1 MVPCLSIR
9 FPALPD
15 LGLFVVAL
23 VRLRFSYRLLVSATL
38 SIAMPIYL
46 SPSMTPVTNALPSPT
61 SMPPTPFI
69 LTPPPASSTSTP
81 LLSFAILTSLSP
93 LRSFLTLSGS
103 SKSSDAASSSISPI
117 SSQWYGNASG
127 AASAVLSDKNGGE
140 SLQSLAWYHRDKLH
154 FAQERYLWR
163 RQPRWKRQCHACDAL
178 S

>member
-1 MVPCLSIR
+1 MILAAVLTACPFRRHHNRQPYLDIH

-15 LGLFVVAL
+15 LGLSVAAL
-23 VRLRFSYRLLVSATL
+23 VMLQFSCRLLASAIL
-38 SIAMPIYL
+38 FNMVPIYL
-46 SPSMTPVTNALPSPT
+46 NPSMTPVTNALPSPT

-93 LRSFLTLSGS
+93 LRSFRTLSGS

-117 SSQWYGNASG
+117 SSQWYGSASG

-140 SLQSLAWYHRDKLH
+140 AGRV
-154 FAQERYLWR
+154 FAEGCGGNRGGGE
-163 RQPRWKRQCHACDAL
+163 KV
-178 S
+178 SS